1 MLYSEPPFD
10 YIEISSIFITN
21 RNGSIATPNSL
32 LEWRARDSGRINGTR
47 KKLPEPAALLFL
59 RNCHPEGGEEDNAF
73 PWEREGFKL

>member
-1 MLYSEPPFD
+1 
-10 YIEISSIFITN
+10 
-21 RNGSIATPNSL
+21 

-73 PWEREGFKL
+73 PWERE